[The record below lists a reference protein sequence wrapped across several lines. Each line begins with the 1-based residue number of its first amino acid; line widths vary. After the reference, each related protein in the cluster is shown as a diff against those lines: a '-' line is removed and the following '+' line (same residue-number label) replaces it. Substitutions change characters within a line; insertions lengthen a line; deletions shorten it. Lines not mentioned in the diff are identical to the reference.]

1 MTFIQWSLSS
11 FLVFRQ
17 SMCKARAPIFRSI
30 YVCVFTCYSRERV
43 IHACCAYQ
51 VYIYLVPPGIMIH
64 AINIYQGYN
73 DTWYDTWVQTQIR
86 LESELALTDTS
97 KELCSVPLLS
107 EVKTKYLN
115 VWKTKQILKHIIPP
129 GVCTRYHTRY
139 QEHVGTYKKILPACF
154 LLAAAAVT
162 VCCSL
167 LLQCLARYYLV
178 PK

>member
-107 EVKTKYLN
+107 EVKLN
-115 VWKTKQILKHIIPP
+115 ILMFNWCIPGGILIPDIWVRNQIRHESDQAPGTHRYVLSLYCQKLKLNI
-129 GVCTRYHTRY
+129 
-139 QEHVGTYKKILPACF
+139 
-154 LLAAAAVT
+154 
-162 VCCSL
+162 
-167 LLQCLARYYLV
+167 
-178 PK
+178 